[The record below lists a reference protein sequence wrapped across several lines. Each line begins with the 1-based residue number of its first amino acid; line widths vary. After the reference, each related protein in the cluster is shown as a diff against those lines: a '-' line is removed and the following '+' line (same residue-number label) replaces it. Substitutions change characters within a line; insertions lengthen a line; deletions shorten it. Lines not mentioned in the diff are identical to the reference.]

1 MSKMFVLVG
10 HNVCTTFD
18 LLSLDVGLPQNLKLV
33 SLQCLACRRKLK
45 WRSQTQFF
53 SFSFSFIVLLMEGCA
68 GVQLLFTK
76 QLPVKQVA
84 TVS

>member
-1 MSKMFVLVG
+1 MFVVVG
-10 HNVCTTFD
+10 HSICTTFD

-33 SLQCLACRRKLK
+33 SLQCLGCRRYSKLK
-45 WRSQTQFF
+45 WRSQTVFF